1 MSKVKKIPERRCIV
15 CNTSKNK
22 NELLR
27 IVKNKENEISVDVT
41 GKKSGRGAY
50 ICKTNECLERL
61 KKTGKLNKTFGIK
74 VDEEIYK
81 DLGDVIDTSS
91 K

>member
-1 MSKVKKIPERRCIV
+1 MKKIPERRCIV

-50 ICKTNECLERL
+50 ECLERL